1 MEPEPIDQFE
11 RELRQ
16 AFERRPA
23 PPGLKRRILDARARR
38 QTLRHQHRMVLW
50 QRLAAAIVLAAVVGT
65 GFAWRQHQQVRKGEE
80 ARREV
85 RTALRVTQRALDKI
99 NARLSARNHTD
110 QDQGDHE

>member
-23 PPGLKRRILDARARR
+23 PPGLKGRILGARNRR
-38 QTLRHQHRMVLW
+38 RTLRMHGRVVLF
-50 QRLAAAIVLAAVVGT
+50 QRLAAAVVLVAVLGG
-65 GFAWRQHQQVRKGEE
+65 GFAWRQQQQIRKGEE
-80 ARREV
+80 ARREI
-85 RTALRVTQRALDKI
+85 RTALRVTQHALDKI
-99 NARLSARNHTD
+99 NARLAARNHTD